1 MSGDLHVPPVW
12 SAVDQRER
20 LVLAHARNWAH
31 DSTACPWC
39 MTYLNQIRTSSS
51 FVRRVNATELPP
63 ALEASLRALFRARR
77 PA

>member
-20 LVLAHARNWAH
+20 LVLANARNWAH

-39 MTYLNQIRTSSS
+39 MTLTLRQEYG
-51 FVRRVNATELPP
+51 
-63 ALEASLRALFRARR
+63 RALGHAAAINDVASGR
-77 PA
+77 